1 MEILHTKLDYTIET
15 FIVTIDTDKGKLELE
30 VQVQDDNTVNEHIE
44 TSNTDIWNKLSL
56 EEKYEIDELLA
67 EEFS

>member
-1 MEILHTKLDYTIET
+1 MEVLNSKLTSNVET
-15 FIVTIDTDKGKLELE
+15 YRVMVDTDKWKMELE